1 MHIILLLHIITIF
14 FTYNNRI
21 SLKMTLVFWLK
32 PPCFQA
38 PVGNRSLGGH
48 PFPPAGRPGR
58 QRAHMTTR
66 TAPETATKKSHGAAA
81 DDREQRGFYS
91 WFRCRKATVSPGKW
105 YANCFGN
112 IVGCQPTSKWK
123 SRRVPNDLTDLTP
136 LRLLEDDLC
145 MVSPW
150 FWVKIDEHLLGPI
163 GFFDLRLKYLALMV
177 ELNSLRF
184 PCLKKNT
191 THSQNWMKDRGRQ
204 ANPCNWWDLMG
215 NTMASYGFFM
225 IELVKYIMSN
235 PQFELDLLK
244 YSYSLKKYV
253 ILQKKSYFKKKS
265 RNYHVWYIYNPCMT
279 PMGTPYSS

>member
-163 GFFDLRLKYLALMV
+163 GFFWFEAQVSSTDGWVKLPTFSLPQKKHYPFA
-177 ELNSLRF
+177 ELDEGQR
-184 PCLKKNT
+184 K
-191 THSQNWMKDRGRQ
+191 
-204 ANPCNWWDLMG
+204 
-215 NTMASYGFFM
+215 ASKPLQLVGSDGKHYGFIWF
-225 IELVKYIMSN
+225 LH
-235 PQFELDLLK
+235 D
-244 YSYSLKKYV
+244 
-253 ILQKKSYFKKKS
+253 
-265 RNYHVWYIYNPCMT
+265 WT
-279 PMGTPYSS
+279 G

>member
-105 YANCFGN
+105 YAIF
-112 IVGCQPTSKWK
+112 VLETLWVVSPHRSV

-136 LRLLEDDLC
+136 LRLLEEDLC

-150 FWVKIDEHLLGPI
+150 SENRWTSIVSNRICWFEAQVSSTDGWVKLPTFSLPQKKHYPFAELDEGQRKATKPLQLVGSDGKH
-163 GFFDLRLKYLALMV
+163 
-177 ELNSLRF
+177 
-184 PCLKKNT
+184 
-191 THSQNWMKDRGRQ
+191 
-204 ANPCNWWDLMG
+204 
-215 NTMASYGFFM
+215 YGFIWF
-225 IELVKYIMSN
+225 LH
-235 PQFELDLLK
+235 D
-244 YSYSLKKYV
+244 
-253 ILQKKSYFKKKS
+253 
-265 RNYHVWYIYNPCMT
+265 WT
-279 PMGTPYSS
+279 G